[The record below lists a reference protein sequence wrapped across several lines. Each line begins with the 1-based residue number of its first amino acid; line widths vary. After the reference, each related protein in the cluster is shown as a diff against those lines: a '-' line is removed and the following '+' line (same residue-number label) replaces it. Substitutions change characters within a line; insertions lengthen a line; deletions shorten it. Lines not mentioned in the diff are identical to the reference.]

1 MTPILANA
9 YIPLAQ
15 IAPAAQVALL
25 ILIIAFETWFIARSN
40 KSKMCGACFW
50 RIAAVNL
57 LTAVIGIGVLVPASM
72 FEAWLLFGWGS
83 QYHINKVLWW
93 LGVWIYG
100 LILPL
105 GVWIVCYHISW
116 RLEYSLLK
124 KWTSDRFPSPSKS
137 SVILAHRWSYAAL
150 GLFVL
155 SGCLHYF
162 YVSIIYR

>member
-1 MTPILANA
+1 
-9 YIPLAQ
+9 
-15 IAPAAQVALL
+15 
-25 ILIIAFETWFIARSN
+25 
-40 KSKMCGACFW
+40 MCGACFW

-72 FEAWLLFGWGS
+72 FETWLLFGWGS

-93 LGVWIYG
+93 IGVWIYG
-100 LILPL
+100 LILPF

-162 YVSIIYR
+162 YVSIIYT